1 MCVVLLHSNA
11 LLIYMR
17 ALMLVGLKSRRSKL
31 EINLD
36 VLDAIKNGTEK
47 PTRIM
52 YESNL
57 SWKILNNTLSNLIS
71 QNLIEKFDM
80 SDSRDKRTNKV
91 YKITQKGDAL
101 TRYFRHAEQLLK
113 LDEPVTHTMKVNH
126 DEILH
131 FGS

>member
-11 LLIYMR
+11 FLIYMR
-17 ALMLVGLKSRRSKL
+17 ALMLVGLNSRRSTL

-52 YESNL
+52 YKSNL

-91 YKITQKGDAL
+91 YKITQKGEAL
-101 TRYFRHAEQLLK
+101 TRYFHNAEQLLK
-113 LDEPVTHTMKVNH
+113 LDEPVKLV
-126 DEILH
+126 
-131 FGS
+131 